1 MWQQIVFWS
10 KSRTG
15 WMVRTNRFIAAQ
27 HDPWICGGV
36 SIIVGGVYRAG
47 QLEAGWLVVKN
58 QLSIIVQDTL
68 CYPPSI
74 GQLVNYCSR
83 HTLWLWGG
91 GVRGL
96 DVNYKFAF
104 VRDSASRCHRVGCH
118 TDLATTNHTA
128 LQLWTDVLS
137 YFNTLPCI
145 YKTAA
150 ENMQDIDACQLVML
164 ISIGRWLQCG
174 VEL

>member
-27 HDPWICGGV
+27 HDPSICGGV

-68 CYPPSI
+68 CD
-74 GQLVNYCSR
+74 CE
-83 HTLWLWGG
+83 GG
-91 GVRGL
+91 GVWGL

-118 TDLATTNHTA
+118 TDLATTNHPA
-128 LQLWTDVLS
+128 LQLWTDVLP

-145 YKTAA
+145 CKTAL
-150 ENMQDIDACQLVML
+150 ENMQGIDAGL
-164 ISIGRWLQCG
+164 GRWLHHG
-174 VEL
+174 VE